1 MTMFVAGT
9 SPEHTLRVTGPTFQD
24 TPPPRPPKPVDRQ
37 TVQGTTGQENPPR
50 DRPPQRPPRRVPSVT
65 GPGSR
70 TKGDPPLSPKPGPRS
85 PRVPSPPDLSDS
97 EIEDYTEIDDI
108 IQQPGLTDDDK
119 SNGYVGVQTK
129 EAFLEK
135 VPEKHKFTLRNVH
148 KELMKLIRK
157 KKSIDPGEQPAEQ
170 AHIKHKPRNTSIS
183 NQNIGLT
190 PDQVQSKSDSR
201 KWFESLKPNDLY
213 HYLTEL
219 KLDKMA
225 ITCRDEGLNGKFF
238 NSITDKELEVDF
250 RLTGPQRLKFR
261 SFQVEG
267 WMPSL

>member
-70 TKGDPPLSPKPGPRS
+70 TK
-85 PRVPSPPDLSDS
+85 DLSDS